1 MKLLV
6 FCMVPGLHVA
16 GMAHPKFAAHP
27 IDTFTS
33 EQLLTLMADS
43 NIVVVIGEPL
53 AADRL
58 DALAVYGTAYP
69 APVEP
74 AASVDGPLDMPDGV
88 SDVPEVGGKPRRGAR
103 T

>member
-16 GMAHPKFAAHP
+16 GMAHAKFAAHP
-27 IDTFTS
+27 ADTFTS
-33 EQLLTLMADS
+33 EQLLTLMADP
-43 NIVVVIGEPL
+43 NIVVAVGEPL
-53 AADRL
+53 LPDRI
-58 DALAVYGTAYP
+58 DALSVYGTAYP
-69 APVEP
+69 ASVDP

-88 SDVPEVGGKPRRGAR
+88 SDVPEVGGKPRRVR